1 MANML
6 DSGAAWLL
14 QRLQQSSG
22 RTATYIRGGKRIAI
36 TAVRVAQDES
46 VLDANGIPIRVV
58 DHELTVDAAALPWE
72 PQAGDI
78 ITETVNGSTVRWE
91 VVPRGDSGAWEWWD
105 DARQAYRV
113 FVQEV

>member
-14 QRLQQSSG
+14 QQLQQSAG
-22 RTATYIRGGKRIAI
+22 RTATYIRNGKRIAI

-72 PQAGDI
+72 YAYDPQ
-78 ITETVNGSTVRWE
+78 NGFLVTSYCVLRLL
-91 VVPRGDSGAWEWWD
+91 PH
-105 DARQAYRV
+105 ARAAAPPQPINLHT
-113 FVQEV
+113 